1 MKFKLELW
9 IDRQMELLL
18 HTEATPINKLKFK
31 ILRKLNKMI
40 GA

>member
-1 MKFKLELW
+1 MKIKLELW

-18 HTEATPINKLKFK
+18 HTEATPINKLKFRV
-31 ILRKLNKMI
+31 LSKLNKII